1 MPSKSDKMASVKSF
15 YTSKPGT
22 AVSRNTAAKK
32 AVRAANTKTFN
43 TKVNKALKSMSL
55 IERRQKTVTLST
67 QITKGSGLITTDQT
81 SPVTTHGICYQNLF
95 NTMLLNRGDE
105 QGEFNGNKISDV
117 KLNISGVAISQ
128 PYNSSTNSSVMP
140 FEVWFVFYK
149 NRDGVQANGKPNDM
163 KQYPNNQVG
172 DIHDIFTTTY
182 PWNKDQ
188 FIIKGVKRFKLRANP
203 QDTDQN
209 NVYLNS
215 VTSNAPI
222 FRRFN
227 YQVPVAKVLKYG
239 DGENIPTNDY
249 ISLGIYVMNGDG
261 ENLPPAQARCKI
273 MGSMTMSYTDA

>member
-1 MPSKSDKMASVKSF
+1 MPSGRPRKYAGPLQ
-15 YTSKPGT
+15 PGKRSA
-22 AVSRNTAAKK
+22 AVPKRKAAVNRAIK
-32 AVRAANTKTFN
+32 AANTKTFN
-43 TKVNKALKSMSL
+43 TRVNKALKSLSIL
-55 IERRQKTVTLST
+55 ERKQKTVTLT
-67 QITKGSGLITTDQT
+67 TNFTKGSGLITTDAT
-81 SPVTTHGICYQNLF
+81 SPVTTHGLCYQNLF

-105 QGEFNGNKISDV
+105 QGEFTGNKISDV

-128 PYNSSTNSSVMP
+128 PYNSSTNNSVMP

-149 NRDGVQANGKPNDM
+149 NRDGIQANGKPNDM
-163 KQYPNNQVG
+163 KEYPNNQVG
-172 DIHDIFTTTY
+172 DIHEIFTTTY

-188 FIIKGVKRFKLRANP
+188 FIIKGVKKFTLRANP

-227 YQVPVAKVLKYG
+227 FKVPVAKVLKYG
-239 DGENIPTNDY
+239 DSENIPTNDY

-261 ENLPPAQARCKI
+261 ENLPPTQLRCKI